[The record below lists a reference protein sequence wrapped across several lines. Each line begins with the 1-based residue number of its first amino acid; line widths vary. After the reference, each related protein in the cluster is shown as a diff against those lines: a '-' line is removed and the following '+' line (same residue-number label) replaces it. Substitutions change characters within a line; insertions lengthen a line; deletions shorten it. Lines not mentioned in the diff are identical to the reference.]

1 VVRWQVDAARAFA
14 GFFVTVHR
22 QNRRIQINMSG
33 KGAAMSQITDVY
45 AREIL
50 DSRGNP
56 TLEVEVFLESGAMG
70 RAAVPSGASTGERE
84 ALELRDGDKSRYL
97 GKGVLT
103 AVANV
108 NDQIAD
114 QVIGMEA
121 SDQIGIDRKMLEL
134 DGTEYKSKLGANAI
148 LGVSLAVAKAAA
160 DEAGLPLY
168 QYIGG
173 ANAKE
178 LPLPMMNIINGGAH
192 ADNNVDIQEFMI
204 MPAGAKNFTEALRM
218 GAEIFHALKGVL
230 KGKGYNTAVGDEGG
244 FAPNLKSNEE
254 ALEVIMEAIVKAGFK
269 PGDDVLLALDVASS
283 ELFKDGKYT
292 LANEAQPEKTA
303 DQLIDFYENLV
314 NKYPI
319 ISIEDGMAEND
330 WDGWKKMTE
339 RLGKRIQ
346 IVGDDLFVTNPRIL
360 KEGIQKGIANSILI
374 KLNQI
379 GTLTETLDA
388 IEMAKRAGY
397 TTVISHRSGETED
410 TTLADLAVAV
420 NAGQIKTGSLCRTDR
435 VCKYNQLLRIE
446 DELDTTALFRGKE
459 VFYNVKK

>member
-1 VVRWQVDAARAFA
+1 MKNT
-14 GFFVTVHR
+14 G
-22 QNRRIQINMSG
+22 RRML
-33 KGAAMSQITDVY
+33 MSQITDVY

-56 TLEVEVFLESGAMG
+56 TLEVEVYLDSGAMG

-84 ALELRDGDKSRYL
+84 ALELRDCDNSRYL
-97 GKGVLT
+97 GKGVLK

-108 NDQIAD
+108 NEQIAE
-114 QVIGMEA
+114 QIIGMEA
-121 SDQIGIDRKMLEL
+121 SDQIGIDRKMLEV
-134 DGTEYKSKLGANAI
+134 DGTEYKSNLGANAI

-160 DEAGLPLY
+160 EEAGLPLY

-173 ANAKE
+173 SNAKE
-178 LPLPMMNIINGGAH
+178 LPLPMMNILNGGAH

-204 MPAGAKNFTEALRM
+204 MPAGAKSFSEALRM

-254 ALEVIMEAIVKAGFK
+254 ALQVIMEAIEKAGYM

-283 ELFKDGKYT
+283 ELYKDGKYV
-292 LANEAQPEKTA
+292 LENESQAEKSA
-303 DQLIDFYENLV
+303 EQLIDFYENLV
-314 NKYPI
+314 NNYPI

-330 WDGWKKMTE
+330 WDGWKRLTD

-346 IVGDDLFVTNPRIL
+346 IVGDDLFVTNPGIL
-360 KEGIQKGIANSILI
+360 KEGIRKGIANSILI

-397 TTVISHRSGETED
+397 TTVVSHRSGETED

-435 VCKYNQLLRIE
+435 ICKYNQLLRIQ
-446 DELDTTALFRGKE
+446 DELDEAAIFRGKD
-459 VFYNVKK
+459 VFYNLRK